1 MVLGHIPISG
11 LHRTWN
17 GLQVRECTKIQ
28 SNEYPY
34 AHRQIWKAHSLWQ
47 WPDDIGLVFVRFGLC
62 SSTHRRLLQCVDF
75 DSITPQMLGPVQRGI
90 READEAAKFGG
101 FVA

>member
-1 MVLGHIPISG
+1 MKESASIGIA
-11 LHRTWN
+11 HRAEKAVQM
-17 GLQVRECTKIQ
+17 LL
-28 SNEYPY
+28 Y

-47 WPDDIGLVFVRFGLC
+47 WPDDIALVFVRFGLC

-75 DSITPQMLGPVQRGI
+75 DSIAPQMLGPVQRGI